1 MGGIHDS
8 DSDEEV
14 IQRRMTRYSMKT
26 KGQYTFNCE
35 LPPARFWKKLRNY
48 LNERDIAA
56 ELHDLKWQFNFKV
69 GGELDDEEIKVG
81 VPADSCEIRV
91 DLL

>member
-1 MGGIHDS
+1 MRIRGKFTFDS
-8 DSDEEV
+8 
-14 IQRRMTRYSMKT
+14 
-26 KGQYTFNCE
+26 E

-56 ELHDLKWQFNFKV
+56 ELDEYKWRFNFTFED
-69 GGELDDEEIKVG
+69 ELDDEEIEAG
-81 VPADSCEIRV
+81 VRADSCEIRI